1 MVVSTIEV
9 RAVNDVKPLKPIQP
23 TQLWGFDN
31 ALSLLKS
38 YQDPYIIDA
47 LDEFLLIN
55 SKVLLNPSP
64 FKRTKEVSGK
74 DTKELSLRNILY
86 SDISSNNV
94 KDAEKISNLLNL
106 DYSDVLRVVSQTSK
120 RIPERKVYNYDKL
133 KSKLPDDREKFL
145 EEERILLYSS
155 RVLRERR
162 TILHLVI
169 ELLNNKSNNGSSST
183 IQNLGKEIYLSKTYT
198 TDLINSL
205 EEQVNALSNRSFV
218 TGFSDELDEII
229 NTESILL
236 IVDHM
241 KILVELLVQ
250 NPSIHEETIRLWFN
264 FMSSTNFIQSLGP
277 FVSHNES
284 FMLMQAL
291 TTIISILL
299 LDLENN
305 YGSDTGSTQFMNNV
319 ETFLSINNAIIHPA
333 NLNSIVMYSWSI
345 ILLRK
350 SLLLQEYKD
359 LPSSMAF
366 TKEFPIQKID
376 DNINDLN
383 MRCIQLDVFES
394 LAKLNNLLKFD
405 NIYPAILTSVILSA
419 MPLISFTPAIASSVS
434 SVLKTA
440 PNSVI
445 EKFFD
450 NESTA
455 NAIILARTK
464 FPVSLTPYVK
474 LASINGNFA
483 FHEFKDLKS
492 YISVFTKMEFNKLY
506 QIDDE
511 NTDLVKLTQSIDV
524 YPPYELNKK
533 LSLVLNKGT
542 KAKILPAANEDEILV
557 TFLYKYNG
565 WAFLGR
571 ILQNVSKVF
580 DSSDNEKVEFVINI
594 IDLLSKAVTDNS
606 IDDAQKILN
615 YMSAYT
621 DDSDIVEV
629 ILRLF
634 EQGLHARKVDILE
647 SVINFLTASMPFLSY
662 RIWPYLSKS
671 SLLSNGG
678 KEGFASIIFGAI
690 EMVNGDFKFTVSLI
704 KLADSLVQNCLS
716 LHDDYPEKS
725 KSSIL
730 DRVINHMILI
740 FESFIHCRFN
750 ESYQKMEIGVLILD
764 ILSNILA
771 TVHGIDNENNLSN
784 NKITK
789 VFSEASSRIITSFL
803 ISGTDFPRSTFP
815 ILSMIESLSTNMAL
829 YEVSDI
835 SGFWYDNWIRCSLA
849 FSQLIVSIRSLL
861 SLPPSAFERSL
872 FTKLPML
879 VNTYSQCE
887 TLRKDILDLITTLT
901 NGKWVNEPT
910 PSLLS
915 HLGRDHAQVLLHS
928 LASDLE
934 NSFDD
939 YKMKISLYDFICAVM
954 DGNQEG
960 LSVLFISG
968 RDVFGDFTKTSEAK
982 TEDQKPI
989 SLLNILKKNV
999 RDIKYYPNSVSLH
1012 LADAISLAFNSW
1024 TTAREN
1030 DNDVEFVN
1038 ELILKIQSPINELP
1052 KNTEEYIAACYEL
1065 KLMSK
1070 IAEILSSFLF
1080 TTKNE
1085 ICRKNIVKLI
1095 SSDDFINNLEKLFR
1109 IHNYQPSLHSSL
1121 QTSFAKAFP
1130 GFELSEFTCSL
1141 LKRNRF
1147 GISAVYSLVLMDRLF
1162 NDSPAWGQ
1170 LREEV
1175 VASSINL
1182 QYLNAQASV
1191 AKSFGA
1197 LITAF
1202 CRRSPSSLNSKF
1214 LNFVSHLLKINVTEG
1229 VPSDFFSDIFQERIE
1244 LAFFVEY
1251 TIYTTPEIKKDVKIV
1266 LEIIKACSELLS
1278 ASSMNFLKNLNEDS
1292 GNYRPLLRILYC
1304 SLNIIKENSDML
1316 IEYLSI
1322 FRDLFDLI
1330 ITKATRNLFIEIQN
1344 DVYLS
1349 RTDKKH
1355 ISNKMNGRL
1364 DDLMLILSILKVFVR
1379 MKSSPSLNHE
1389 MASLIEDN
1397 GTIKAVLN
1405 LYSLSHLIKV
1415 NEEHIFAQLSLMFIQ
1430 ELMSIEV
1437 MAERLISS
1445 GVFLVIVQSKISGPI
1460 QTGGLNS
1467 LTSPYYHGIWTN
1479 GILPIFLT
1487 ALSKLGPSIIPEVC
1501 LALQA
1506 FGKQI
1511 ESCIESW
1518 SKDSSTIRITSA
1530 TISETS
1536 QILLLFRILQ
1546 SLNINEYLKQINIQS
1561 TLEVSGPDFVDMQVL
1576 PGLESEARRVD
1587 FVECINNLLKHPK
1600 FLSSRI
1606 VPCSPEEQRIVEKG
1620 DVAYSKFVNNSIED
1634 IRELKDFFNQ

>member
-1 MVVSTIEV
+1 MPVSTVELK
-9 RAVNDVKPLKPIQP
+9 AAKEVKPLKPIQP

-38 YQDPYIIDA
+38 YQDPYILDA
-47 LDEFLLIN
+47 LDEFLLLN
-55 SKVLLNPSP
+55 SKLLLNPLP
-64 FKRTKEVSGK
+64 FKRVTKSPNKEA
-74 DTKELSLRNILY
+74 KELSLRNILY
-86 SDISSNNV
+86 SDITPNNI
-94 KDAEKISNLLNL
+94 KDAETISNVLNL
-106 DYSDVLRVVSQTSK
+106 DYNDVLRVISQTCK
-120 RIPERKVYNYDKL
+120 RIPERKVYNYEKL
-133 KSKLPDDREKFL
+133 KSKLPDDREKYL

-162 TILHLVI
+162 IVLRLVI
-169 ELLNNKSNNGSSST
+169 ELLNNKSNSETSST

-198 TDLINSL
+198 NDLINSL
-205 EEQVNALSNRSFV
+205 EELIKSVANRSFI
-218 TGFSDELDEII
+218 TGVSDSLDEII
-229 NTESILL
+229 NTESLLL
-236 IVDHM
+236 IIDQM
-241 KILVELLVQ
+241 KILTELLVQ
-250 NPSIHEETIRLWFN
+250 NPNIQQDTVNHWFK
-264 FMSSTNFIQSLGP
+264 FMKSNNFIQSLGP
-277 FVSHNES
+277 CVSHNES

-291 TTIISILL
+291 VTVISILF

-305 YGSDTGSTQFMNNV
+305 YGSESDSDKFMNNAEV
-319 ETFLSINNAIIHPA
+319 LKSINNSITNPS
-333 NLNSIVMYSWSI
+333 NLNSVVMYSWSI

-350 SLLLQEYKD
+350 SLLLEEYKD
-359 LPSSMAF
+359 LPSSVAF
-366 TKEFPIQKID
+366 TKEFSIQQMD
-376 DNINDLN
+376 DSINNLN
-383 MRCIQLDVFES
+383 MRCVQLGVFED

-419 MPLISFTPAIASSVS
+419 MPLISFTPEIASSIES
-434 SVLKTA
+434 ILKTA
-440 PNSVI
+440 PNSVL

-450 NESTA
+450 NEATA
-455 NAIILARTK
+455 NAIILSRTK
-464 FPVSLTPYVK
+464 FPVSLTPYLK

-483 FHEFKDLKS
+483 FNELEELKS
-492 YISVFTKMEFNKLY
+492 YISVFKKQEFNNLY
-506 QIDDE
+506 EIDDE
-511 NTDLVKLTQSIDV
+511 NTELVKLTQWIDV
-524 YPPYELNKK
+524 YPPYEVNKK
-533 LSLVLNKGT
+533 LSLLLNVGT
-542 KAKILPAANEDEILV
+542 KAKILPSANEDEVLV

-571 ILQNVSKVF
+571 VLQNVSKVF
-580 DSSDNEKVEFVINI
+580 DSSDPEKVEFVINI
-594 IDLLSKAVTDNS
+594 LNLLTKAVMDNS
-606 IDDAQKILN
+606 SDDAQTILK

-634 EQGLHARKVDILE
+634 EQALHARKVDILE
-647 SVINFLTASMPFLSY
+647 SVVNFLTTSMPFLSF

-678 KEGFASIIFGAI
+678 KEGLASIIFGAI
-690 EMVNGDFKFTVSLI
+690 EMVNGEYSFTVSLI
-704 KLADSLVQNCLS
+704 KLADSLVQNCLT
-716 LHDDYPEKS
+716 LQDDYPEKS
-725 KSSIL
+725 KSAIL
-730 DRVINHMILI
+730 DRIINHMILI

-750 ESYQKMEIGVLILD
+750 ETYQKMEIGVLILD

-771 TVHGIDNENNLSN
+771 TVHGIDNENKSSN
-784 NKITK
+784 RIARI
-789 VFSEASSRIITSFL
+789 FSESSSRIIDSFL
-803 ISGTDFPRSTFP
+803 IAGTEFSRSALP
-815 ILSMIESLSTNMAL
+815 ILSMIESLSANMSL

-849 FSQLIVSIRSLL
+849 FSQLIISIRSVLN
-861 SLPPSAFERSL
+861 LPPSAFERSL
-872 FTKLPML
+872 FTKLTLL
-879 VNTYSQCE
+879 VNTYSQYE

-901 NGKWVNEPT
+901 NGKWLTEPT

-968 RDVFGDFTKTSEAK
+968 RDVFGDFTKSSNINPD
-982 TEDQKPI
+982 DQKPI
-989 SLLNILKKNV
+989 SLLSILKKNV

-1030 DNDVEFVN
+1030 DNDVEFVD
-1038 ELILKIQSPINELP
+1038 ELILKIQSPINKSP
-1052 KNTEEYIAACYEL
+1052 GTTEEYIAACYEL
-1065 KLMSK
+1065 KLVSK

-1085 ICRKNIVKLI
+1085 VCKKTIVKLLT
-1095 SSDDFINNLEKLFR
+1095 SDDFIATMEKLFR
-1109 IHNYQPSLHSSL
+1109 INNYQPTLHSNL
-1121 QTSFAKAFP
+1121 QINFENTFT
-1130 GFELSEFTCSL
+1130 GFELSQFTCSL

-1147 GISAVYSLVLMDRLF
+1147 GVSTVYSLVLMDRLF
-1162 NDSPAWGQ
+1162 NNSPAWDQ
-1170 LREEV
+1170 LREQV

-1182 QYLNAQASV
+1182 QYLSAQASV

-1197 LITAF
+1197 LLTAF
-1202 CRRSPSSLNSKF
+1202 CRRFPSALNSKF
-1214 LNFVSHLLKINVTEG
+1214 LNLVSHLLKINVSEG
-1229 VPSDFFSDIFQERIE
+1229 VPADFFADVFQGRIE
-1244 LAFFVEY
+1244 LAFFIEY
-1251 TIYTTPEIKKDVKIV
+1251 TIYTTPDIKKDLNIV
-1266 LEIIKACSELLS
+1266 LEIIKGCSELLS

-1304 SLNIIKENSDML
+1304 SLNIVKDDSGML

-1322 FRDLFDLI
+1322 FRDLFELI
-1330 ITKATRNLFIEIQN
+1330 ITKATKNLFIEIQN

-1349 RTDKKH
+1349 RTEKNH
-1355 ISNKMNGRL
+1355 VSNKMNGRL
-1364 DDLMLILSILKVFVR
+1364 DDLMLILSILKVFVN
-1379 MKSSPSLNHE
+1379 MKSSPSLNYE
-1389 MASLIEDN
+1389 MASLIDDN
-1397 GTIKAVLN
+1397 GTIKALLN
-1405 LYSLSHLIKV
+1405 LYSLSHLIEV
-1415 NEEHIFAQLSLMFIQ
+1415 NDEHIFAQLSLMFIQ
-1430 ELMSIEV
+1430 ELMTIEV

-1445 GVFLVIVQSKISGPI
+1445 GMFLIIVQSKISSPI
-1460 QTGGLNS
+1460 ESGGVNTLI
-1467 LTSPYYHGIWTN
+1467 SPHYHRIWTN

-1487 ALSKLGPSIIPEVC
+1487 ALSRLGPSIIPEVS

-1518 SKDSSTIRITSA
+1518 SKDSSTIRITSSM
-1530 TISETS
+1530 ISETS
-1536 QILLLFRILQ
+1536 QILLLFKMLQ
-1546 SLNINEYLKQINIQS
+1546 SLNINDYLNQAAIARNIETAS
-1561 TLEVSGPDFVDMQVL
+1561 HTIDMQLL
-1576 PGLESEARRVD
+1576 PGLETESKRDD

-1606 VPCSPEEQRIVEKG
+1606 LPCSPEEQRMVEGG
-1620 DVAYSKFVNNSIED
+1620 DVTYRKFINNSIDE
-1634 IRELKDFFNQ
+1634 IRELKAFFNQ